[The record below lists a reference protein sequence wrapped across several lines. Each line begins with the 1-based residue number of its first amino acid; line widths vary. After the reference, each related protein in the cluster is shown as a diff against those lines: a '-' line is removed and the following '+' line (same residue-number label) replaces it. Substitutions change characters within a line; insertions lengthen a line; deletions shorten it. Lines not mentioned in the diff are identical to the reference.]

1 MLQAT
6 GGPVWSGRS
15 FLRFPYAS
23 WGQGSCIREWDR
35 EEVGTGWRWVG
46 WGRPSCHAQDLALL
60 GDQSCV
66 IIGKPLG
73 FLLKGVGLTLHP
85 DPTILVN
92 VRKAGLRGEG
102 RVIRCICHPVGCG
115 TQASEPS
122 RLWSSPFTGLLLHGS
137 GRVTVYCFNFLK
149 QYCAFISYE
158 HLHSYRSWHFP
169 STYRVPDAVLRLH
182 VC

>member
-1 MLQAT
+1 MGP
-6 GGPVWSGRS
+6 GGSG
-15 FLRFPYAS
+15 
-23 WGQGSCIREWDR
+23 DR
-35 EEVGTGWRWVG
+35 MEVGGLGKALVLRPGPGPSWRPELCHHRQAPWVPAERG
-46 WGRPSCHAQDLALL
+46 
-60 GDQSCV
+60 
-66 IIGKPLG
+66 
-73 FLLKGVGLTLHP
+73 GLTLHP

-92 VRKAGLRGEG
+92 VRKSGLRGEG
-102 RVIRCICHPVGCG
+102 RVIQCICRLVGCG